1 MNTPKLQPFY
11 SDVYKKW
18 GFIVLE
24 DWSFANANGGIS
36 TVPAGFFYDA
46 GSIPSLFWQLTY
58 SPYHPILLAPTL
70 AHDWAY
76 FSHCMSKQDADDTLY
91 AMMMQLDASALKSG
105 AIKKA
110 VQVFGNS
117 FYERDSVDFLYLS
130 ILRSQIT
137 NSGRGLAKYGL

>member
-11 SDVYKKW
+11 NTTYKDW
-18 GFIVLE
+18 GLIVCE
-24 DWSFANANGGIS
+24 DWAFANANGGIS
-36 TVPAGFFYDA
+36 TVPAGYWYNA
-46 GSIPSLFWQLTY
+46 GSIPALFWQLTY

-70 AHDWAY
+70 AHDWSY
-76 FSHCMSKQDADDTLY
+76 FSHCMSKKDADDTLY
-91 AMMMQLDASALKSG
+91 AMMMQLDASAFKSG

-137 NSGRGLAKYGL
+137 ESGRKLAKYGL